1 MNDNYPIAYACY
13 NLDLDVRLHSTSGG
27 IFTIL
32 ATYVIDDLGGVV
44 FGAAFDND
52 FKVIHICVEETS
64 KLGALRGSKYPQ
76 SAVQDIFKDVRAF
89 LNNNRYVLFT
99 GTPCQVQALK
109 NFLGREYEK
118 LFCMDFVCHGVAS
131 NGIWKDYVDRLRE
144 DGEIKHITFKS
155 KPFGWKKWYFRVEY
169 NSHVYQRRG
178 SMNEFMK
185 SYLTYANIRPSCYN
199 CVFKG
204 LAHVSDFTISDCW
217 GIAEQDSEINDNK
230 GLSALLIQNEKAYAV
245 FNRIKNN
252 LEYKEYPAQA
262 LMKGNWTAF
271 KCVSKSPIRAQLFEY
286 SQVHGGWPALKKYYK
301 PRIWSWLHYYYRKII
316 GVEK

>member
-44 FGAAFDND
+44 FGATFDYD
-52 FKVIHICVEETS
+52 FKVIHSCVEETS

-76 SAVQDIFKDVRAF
+76 SAVQDTFKDVRAF
-89 LNNNRYVLFT
+89 LNNDRYVLFT

-109 NFLGREYEK
+109 NFLGREYEN

-144 DGEIKHITFKS
+144 DGEIKHIAFKS

-178 SMNEFMK
+178 SLNEFMK

-217 GIAEQDSEINDNK
+217 GIAEH
-230 GLSALLIQNEKAYAV
+230 
-245 FNRIKNN
+245 
-252 LEYKEYPAQA
+252 PAQA

-271 KCVSKSPIRAQLFEY
+271 KCVSKSPIRTQLFEY